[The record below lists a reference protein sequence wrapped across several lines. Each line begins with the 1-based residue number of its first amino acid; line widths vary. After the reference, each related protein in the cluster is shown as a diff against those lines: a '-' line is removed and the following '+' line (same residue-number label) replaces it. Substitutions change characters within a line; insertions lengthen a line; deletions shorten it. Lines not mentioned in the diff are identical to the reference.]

1 MIQEALPDLP
11 LNKGEVKKPNRNYS
25 PEIES
30 AEDSKRST
38 LIEFPGGRDV
48 PEWRKQLS
56 KRVREVQERKAR
68 EAAEELAAAQEAGL
82 VSCAMPSGQLELVP
96 DLENPIVNPIVSKA
110 LERLERARRSDYSAA
125 HHTATGFAP
134 ALDPEAQ
141 PFVET
146 EVSDTPVLE
155 GKRKLTMVASP
166 QPIVEPVEIVTEELI
181 ADDSFE
187 PQIESIAVESQI
199 PESTLVETAVDAAT
213 AVESMVG
220 DAFAVESTVT
230 ENPIEP
236 EAEQQPVRTPLE
248 RKPIRVISD
257 NDIALSYLENCLSV
271 PALSSDTRTD
281 LAGLTRRFF
290 SGIVDLLLI
299 AIMAS
304 PAFAA
309 VYYSGS
315 NWSDPKTIGILSGIT
330 AATMFAYL
338 TVCTA
343 MTGRTLAMR
352 MFKMRTIDL
361 RTGLIP
367 TGGQSVTRAITYV
380 FSLALLGLGIAYAVI
395 DPDRRAVH
403 DKLSKTIVIRT

>member
-11 LNKGEVKKPNRNYS
+11 SNNGEVKKPNRNYS

-110 LERLERARRSDYSAA
+110 LERIERARRSDYSTS
-125 HHTATGFAP
+125 HHTATAFAP

-141 PFVET
+141 AFAANA
-146 EVSDTPVLE
+146 VSDTPAE
-155 GKRKLTMVASP
+155 SKRKLMMVASP

-187 PQIESIAVESQI
+187 PQIESIAVES
-199 PESTLVETAVDAAT
+199 PLAESTLVETAVVAAA
-213 AVESMVG
+213 AVESMVRES
-220 DAFAVESTVT
+220 FAIESTVT
-230 ENPIEP
+230 EGPIEP
-236 EAEQQPVRTPLE
+236 EVDQQPVRTPLE

-257 NDIALSYLENCLSV
+257 NDVALSYLENCLSV
-271 PALSSDTRTD
+271 PALASDTRAD

-290 SGIVDLLLI
+290 SGIVDLLLV
-299 AIMAS
+299 AIMVS
-304 PAFAA
+304 PAVAA
-309 VYYSGS
+309 MYYSGS
-315 NWSDPKTIGILSGIT
+315 NWEDPKTIGILSGIT
-330 AATMFAYL
+330 AAIMFAYL

-352 MFKMRTIDL
+352 MFRMRTIDL

-367 TGGQSVTRAITYV
+367 TGGQSITRAITYV

-395 DPDRRAVH
+395 DPDKRAVH
-403 DKLSKTIVIRT
+403 DKLSKTIVIRI

>member
-1 MIQEALPDLP
+1 MIQEALPDLTST
-11 LNKGEVKKPNRNYS
+11 NGEVKKPNRNYS

-30 AEDSKRST
+30 AEDSRST
-38 LIEFPGGRDV
+38 LIEFPGGRNV

-110 LERLERARRSDYSAA
+110 LERIERARRSDYSAS
-125 HHTATGFAP
+125 HHTATAFAP
-134 ALDPEAQ
+134 ALDPETQ
-141 PFVET
+141 PFAAT
-146 EVSDTPVLE
+146 EVSDAPVVE
-155 GKRKLTMVASP
+155 SKRKLTMVAP
-166 QPIVEPVEIVTEELI
+166 PKPIVQPVEIATEELI
-181 ADDSFE
+181 ADDLFE
-187 PQIESIAVESQI
+187 PQIESVTVASPIG
-199 PESTLVETAVDAAT
+199 ESTIVETAVVAAT
-213 AVESMVG
+213 AVEAMIGES
-220 DAFAVESTVT
+220 FAVESTIT
-230 ENPIEP
+230 ENPIEL
-236 EAEQQPVRTPLE
+236 EVEQQPGRTPLE

-299 AIMAS
+299 AIMVS
-304 PAFAA
+304 PAVAA
-309 VYYSGS
+309 IHYSGS
-315 NWSDPKTIGILSGIT
+315 KWEDPKTIGIMSGIA

-343 MTGRTLAMR
+343 MTGRTVAMR
-352 MFKMRTIDL
+352 LFRMRTIDL

-367 TGGQSVTRAITYV
+367 TGGQSITRAITYV

-403 DKLSKTIVIRT
+403 DKLSKTIVIRN

>member
-11 LNKGEVKKPNRNYS
+11 LNNGEVKKPNRNYS

-110 LERLERARRSDYSAA
+110 LERIERARRSDYSASP
-125 HHTATGFAP
+125 HTATACGP

-141 PFVET
+141 AFAAT
-146 EVSDTPVLE
+146 EVGDTPAIE
-155 GKRKLTMVASP
+155 SKRKLTMVTSP
-166 QPIVEPVEIVTEELI
+166 QSVVEPVEMVREELI
-181 ADDSFE
+181 VSDSFE
-187 PQIESIAVESQI
+187 PQIESIAESPI
-199 PESTLVETAVDAAT
+199 ANSTLVETAVVAAT
-213 AVESMVG
+213 TVESMVG
-220 DAFAVESTVT
+220 ESFAVESNVT
-230 ENPIEP
+230 KTPIELEVEHQP
-236 EAEQQPVRTPLE
+236 ERTRLE

-257 NDIALSYLENCLSV
+257 NDVALSYLENCLSV

-281 LAGLTRRFF
+281 LPGLTRRFF

-299 AIMAS
+299 AIMVS
-304 PAFAA
+304 PAVAA
-309 VYYSGS
+309 MYYSGS
-315 NWSDPKTIGILSGIT
+315 NWSDPKTIGMLSGIT

-352 MFKMRTIDL
+352 MFRMRTIDL

-367 TGGQSVTRAITYV
+367 TGGQSITRAITYV
-380 FSLALLGLGIAYAVI
+380 FSLTLLGLGIAYAVI
-395 DPDRRAVH
+395 DPDQRAVH
-403 DKLSKTIVIRT
+403 DKLSKTIVIRS